1 MSSESVEV
9 PMVPVIRSMSIKTD
23 TVVSDEYKS
32 STAAIL
38 LVCGQALKQLGDQPF
53 SKSNIITTVHTIMEV
68 VEVVQLNGKVDKK
81 QLALD
86 CVHWLINQQ
95 ANLSDADKSYLLTI
109 VDLALPSTID
119 MLVSIS
125 KGLSAL
131 NAKVKS
137 CC

>member
-23 TVVSDEYKS
+23 TVVGDEYKS